1 MIQSSVKTLMC
12 EDSRLYD
19 LLMIPISDI
28 LRYRDMAD
36 TVDPEEALRF
46 LADKSIDEC
55 ESNSGLMGLSASYH
69 YCADYWIEK
78 LDLKNNPALR
88 KKYHSAS
95 TLAELIP
102 YISERYYDGL
112 LKEHDTCPMNEIEI
126 RETMEDWVFR
136 NLDDKYKII
145 ICAGLTHYLYHIQ
158 ATHSLFWLDQF
169 TIEHIEKSIIYYENR
184 KLIRYRHFDDFQRFY
199 RWKHRKNQS
208 KPGHRHIVENWP
220 DEFTD
225 EEVAHFIV
233 LNDRL
238 VELQHE
244 VMDQVK
250 VITANL
256 QEQIE
261 KGFHQY
267 DTFCIDGYI
276 IIEPYEED
284 VENELLETLCQFA
297 QYKVIHSNDNMP
309 PERLADDIN
318 EERHWYAN
326 WSGAYHKLEKSH
338 GLRLCSAFRYLFEE
352 DEIFTIS
359 DIMKIK
365 PEMLFPDVKINI

>member
-1 MIQSSVKTLMC
+1 MC

-19 LLMIPISDI
+19 LLMIPIYDI

-46 LADKSIDEC
+46 LADKYIDEC
-55 ESNSGLMGLSASYH
+55 ESNSGLMGLSAPYY
-69 YCADYWIEK
+69 YCAYYWIEK
-78 LDLKNNPALR
+78 LDLKNNPALN

-95 TLAELIP
+95 TLVELIP

-112 LKEHDTCPMNEIEI
+112 LKEYDTRPMNEIEI
-126 RETMEDWVFR
+126 REEMEDWVFR
-136 NLDDKYKII
+136 NYDDKYKII
-145 ICAGLTHYLYHIQ
+145 ICAGLDHYLSHIQ
-158 ATHSLFWLDQF
+158 VTHGMFWLDEF
-169 TIEHIEKSIIYYENR
+169 PKEHIEQSIIYFENK

-199 RWKHRKNQS
+199 RWIHRKNQS

-225 EEVAHFIV
+225 EEVTHFIV

-256 QEQIE
+256 QEQISM
-261 KGFHQY
+261 GFHQY
-267 DTFCIDGYI
+267 DTFHIEGDI

-284 VENELLETLCQFA
+284 AENELLETLCLFA
-297 QYKVIHSNDNMP
+297 RYNVIHATDNTP
-309 PERLADDIN
+309 SERLADEIN
-318 EERHWYAN
+318 EDRHWYAN
-326 WSGAYHKLEKSH
+326 WSGAFHPLEKSH
-338 GLRLCSAFRYLFEE
+338 GLKLCSAFRYLFEE
-352 DEIFTIS
+352 EEIFTIS

-365 PEMLFPDVKINI
+365 PEMLLTDIKINI